1 MLNIPAKWIVV
12 EIRIEGGCAAFI
24 FTSQVY
30 KRPRGRSRVQPAL
43 IPDGRLRLLHISFDV
58 RKGKKRARGTAIL
71 NSPPF
76 LVLVGLPFFLVVL

>member
-1 MLNIPAKWIVV
+1 MRRLSSLAK
-12 EIRIEGGCAAFI
+12 
-24 FTSQVY
+24 FTSALGV
-30 KRPRGRSRVQPAL
+30 GLGFLGLSQPSSL

-76 LVLVGLPFFLVVL
+76 LVLVGLPFSLVVLLCPIPR